1 MCFNQQAWHCC
12 CSQLRGL
19 LCWSVFLECI
29 LALFLRS
36 NKHISFLQSQWWTL
50 SQAESGYHGSLCLSD
65 PSDLLCSFSCCVT
78 VCCSCHSFWC
88 PATWRALSP
97 PLRGVTASPVRSQG
111 CWLLLMRWAGLSV
124 WHASVFIVTLLDSCP
139 GGKHC
144 PHRLRELLWESSP
157 PTAVHWRRSSAGW
170 PCLPADG
177 CATFSEWAV
186 WIHRQQ
192 QLWEKTFK
200 HRLPYLKF
208 TVYSPVRRYG
218 GLLYCDTPPGAVIY
232 IFYFFIDI
240 WMTIGFYVS

>member
-1 MCFNQQAWHCC
+1 MCFNQQAWNCC
-12 CSQLRGL
+12 CSQQRVL
-19 LCWSVFLECI
+19 LCWMVFLECI

-36 NKHISFLQSQWWTL
+36 NKHNISFLQSQWWTL
-50 SQAESGYHGSLCLSD
+50 SQAESGYHGNLCLSHL
-65 PSDLLCSFSCCVT
+65 LLCSFSCCVT

-97 PLRGVTASPVRSQG
+97 PLRGVMASPVRSRG

-124 WHASVFIVTLLDSCP
+124 WHISVFIITLLDSCP

-157 PTAVHWRRSSAGW
+157 PTAVHWRWSSAGL
-170 PCLPADG
+170 PRLPADG

-186 WIHRQQ
+186 WIHQQQ
-192 QLWEKTFK
+192 QLWEKALK
-200 HRLPYLKF
+200 HRLFKIYSLQPSTTVWWAVVLPPTTWGCYIYFLYF
-208 TVYSPVRRYG
+208 T
-218 GLLYCDTPPGAVIY
+218 
-232 IFYFFIDI
+232 DI